1 MTKNIYFKILRI
13 YNNKINNCMS
23 LQIKNI
29 FTSPISFKINNLEYT
44 LDIEEI
50 KYINFSLDQNLEIN
64 NETIDLSYI
73 QNKQISGFNE
83 NTFVETKNGPVKVKN
98 LESGDLILDSY
109 GNDLKISNIY
119 IFEINKKS
127 LNKPIIIKKSKCGI
141 QLPSNDI
148 VMTIRN
154 NLIIKKIVLKGRSLF
169 LNGKAEIY
177 PFDDSI
183 KIYGIETENK
193 KDFLLSGFIVE
204 SI

>member
-13 YNNKINNCMS
+13 YNDKINNCMY

-29 FTSPISFKINNLEYT
+29 YTDHINLKIDNSEHTINK
-44 LDIEEI
+44 EEI
-50 KYINFSLDQNLEIN
+50 KHLRFLLNQNIEIN
-64 NETIDLSYI
+64 NEIIDLSFI
-73 QNKQISGFNE
+73 KNKPISGFNE
-83 NTFVETKNGPVKVKN
+83 NTNVETPEGPIEIKN
-98 LESGDLILDSY
+98 LVAGDLILDSN
-109 GNDLKISNIY
+109 GNDLEIENIY
-119 IFEINKKS
+119 IFELNKKFP
-127 LNKPIIIKKSKCGI
+127 NKPVLIKKSKCGI

-154 NLIIKKIVLKGRSLF
+154 NLIIKKITLKGRSLY
-169 LNGKAEIY
+169 LNGKAELF
-177 PFDDSI
+177 PFDDTI